1 MKSCNIR
8 KEETNSAL
16 ICPEVLSGGTK
27 SATMCWSDKRTER
40 ERTMMLETGKLLTEG
55 KGKRVYATED
65 PTKAIVY
72 FKDEAMA
79 FHGLK
84 RGRILGKGEVNNAV
98 CRHIFELLTENGVE
112 NHYLKQLDGRQ
123 SLVRRVE
130 IIPVAVKVRN
140 RVAGSLARRIGYPIG
155 TPLDPTIIEC
165 TLKDDELENPLI
177 NFTHIQAM
185 KLATREEMEFI
196 CETALKVNDILTA
209 YMRDISVELI
219 DFKLEFGRY
228 DGRILVA
235 DEISPD
241 TARFWDA
248 RTHEPLDID
257 RFRRDLGN
265 VEQAYQE
272 LLHRMMGP
280 DV

>member
-1 MKSCNIR
+1 M
-8 KEETNSAL
+8 A
-16 ICPEVLSGGTK
+16 EVG
-27 SATMCWSDKRTER
+27 E
-40 ERTMMLETGKLLTEG
+40 LLTEG

-65 PTKAIVY
+65 PETAIVY

-98 CRHIFELLTENGVE
+98 CRHIYELLEREGVKT
-112 NHYLKQLDGRQ
+112 HFLRQLDGRQ

-130 IIPVAVKVRN
+130 IIPVCVKVRN
-140 RVAGSLARRIGYPIG
+140 RVAGGLAQRINLPTGMR
-155 TPLDPTIIEC
+155 LDPTVIEFC
-165 TLKDDELENPLI
+165 LKNEDLEDPLV
-177 NFTHIQAM
+177 NATHVRALG
-185 KLATREEMEFI
+185 LATAEELNFI
-196 CETALKVNDILTA
+196 SETAARVNGILTDFLA
-209 YMRDISVELI
+209 EIGIELI
-219 DFKLEFGRY
+219 DFKMEFGRY
-228 DGRILVA
+228 HGEILVA

-272 LLHRMMGP
+272 VLHRMMGM
-280 DV
+280 DE

>member
-1 MKSCNIR
+1 
-8 KEETNSAL
+8 
-16 ICPEVLSGGTK
+16 
-27 SATMCWSDKRTER
+27 
-40 ERTMMLETGKLLTEG
+40 MMLEIGELLKEG
-55 KGKRVYATED
+55 KGKRLYATKD
-65 PTKAIVY
+65 PEVGIVY

-98 CRHIFELLTENGVE
+98 CKHIFELLAENGVE
-112 NHYLKQLDGRQ
+112 NHFIGQLDARQ
-123 SLVRRVE
+123 SLVKRVE
-130 IIPVAVKVRN
+130 IFPVAVKVRN
-140 RVAGSLARRIGYPIG
+140 IVAGSLSRRIGLPVG
-155 TPLDPTIIEC
+155 TRMEPTVIEC
-165 TLKDDELENPLI
+165 VLKDDELDNPLV

-185 KLATREEMEFI
+185 KLATRDEMEHI
-196 CETALKVNDILTA
+196 CQIALKVNDILSS
-209 YMRDISVELI
+209 YMKEIGIELI

-228 DGRILVA
+228 HGKFLVA

-241 TARFWDA
+241 TARFWDV

-272 LLHRMMGP
+272 VLHRMMG
-280 DV
+280 DE